1 MNKKLVAVLVIILL
15 ALGGFGLSKL
25 LFPKGE
31 AGTKEVTVNI
41 IVANENIDYT
51 KSFKTDAL
59 YVEELLNENT
69 EELKVVTEDTQYG
82 PMLVGLLDYKADATK
97 EFYSIKINGEDAMV
111 GIKEIPVNDGDEYT
125 FEVQGF

>member
-15 ALGGFGLSKL
+15 AVGGFGLSKL

-31 AGTKEVTVNI
+31 EGTKEVTINI

-69 EELKVVTEDTQYG
+69 EELKVETEDTQYG

-97 EFYSIKINGEDAMV
+97 EFYSIKINGEDAIV
-111 GIKEIPVNDGDEYT
+111 GIKEIPGNDGDEYT